1 MKRPREDTKI
11 TKLVDINANTNTA
24 VDAVAT
30 EVEKFRRFGSLI
42 FEKNQTLSSLTNSST
57 DIEENIEQST
67 SSISAEIEASS
78 WGLLPSLCDRVS
90 KSGIKE
96 FFPVQR
102 DVLPILLAASRGSC
116 PVLGDVCVS
125 APTGSG
131 KTLVYI
137 LPILDAL
144 LRGEAHVVNSGT
156 GRSRV
161 LKAVVVLPTR
171 DLAQQVFNVF
181 QGLIAPEGGE
191 PLSISVAL
199 SVGQTSFAKEQAS
212 VSSVCALSSRP
223 VLGASTRASGAVSDS
238 GCDILVCTPGRLVDH
253 LDATPGFDLSNLQF
267 LAIDEADRL
276 LSDHYQD
283 WVRRVNEAVFQAKWT
298 DERQTYCRSYSTA
311 ISNSN
316 SVVLEVEQPTSTIR
330 LDRIQSIHPMTI
342 RASDADKTRV
352 AKIATPDVSIDTR
365 IVDSRTKVVLSLPRW
380 IDNSSQTSSSSGSNL
395 VTSQKHTPLY
405 VPFRRI
411 VCSATLTSNP
421 QKLAALG
428 LRQPRYFVSTKN
440 VSSIAQDSDEDNRAE
455 DIDDKK
461 VYTLPS
467 TLHQAYS
474 VVGAADKPT
483 ALIFL
488 LRLLEGHKLESA
500 AILDSPAPIE
510 FQRSGML
517 AIVFTG
523 STETTHRLCRLLQL
537 FGGLSG
543 RIVEF
548 SSSMSQAK
556 RTAVME
562 GARAG
567 VVSVMVSSDAAARGL
582 DLPSLPAVIHYDVAV
597 RPKVYVHR
605 VGRTA
610 RAGKVGLTFSLVK
623 PDQARHFKQLLAKT
637 RGGAERGVLKESLQP
652 HIVEAFSPRMETVL
666 ARLQTLLEEER
677 NGASETRPV
686 KSI

>member
-1 MKRPREDTKI
+1 MKRPRDDTQNSEVAN
-11 TKLVDINANTNTA
+11 VDGGG
-24 VDAVAT
+24 D
-30 EVEKFRRFGSLI
+30 EKTDKFKRFGSLI
-42 FEKNQTLSSLTNSST
+42 VSSLSLLNTSPLPVGN
-57 DIEENIEQST
+57 DKEENQIEAQSF
-67 SSISAEIEASS
+67 SISAETEASS
-78 WGLLPSLCDRVS
+78 WGLHPSLCSRIT
-90 KSGIKE
+90 KIGLRE

-102 DVLPILLAASRGSC
+102 EALPVLLSASRGSC

-131 KTLVYI
+131 KTLVYA

-144 LRGEAHVVNSGT
+144 LREEEHLSLASSGRART
-156 GRSRV
+156 LR
-161 LKAVVVLPTR
+161 AVVLLPTR

-181 QGLIAPEGGE
+181 QQIIAPEGDV
-191 PLSISVAL
+191 PLPLIVAL
-199 SVGQTSFAKEQAS
+199 SVGQTAFAKEQAS
-212 VSSVCALSSRP
+212 VSSVCALASRP
-223 VLGASTRASGAVSDS
+223 TLGASSYASGAMNDS
-238 GCDILVCTPGRLVDH
+238 GCDILICTPGRLVDH
-253 LDATPGFDLSNLQF
+253 LDATPGFDLSRLQF

-298 DERQTYCRSYSTA
+298 DERQTYCRSYTTA
-311 ISNSN
+311 IPGAITSLKQARS
-316 SVVLEVEQPTSTIR
+316 SPTTR
-330 LDRIQSIHPMTI
+330 LDLVESTRPVTV
-342 RASDADKTRV
+342 RASDGDKARV
-352 AKIATPDVSIDTR
+352 GRIATPDL
-365 IVDSRTKVVLSLPRW
+365 IVDSRIVNSSVTNLTFPRW
-380 IDNSSQTSSSSGSNL
+380 LDSTESQRSSTS
-395 VTSQKHTPLY
+395 VFTSTARQTPLH

-411 VCSATLTSNP
+411 VCSATLTTNP

-440 VSSIAQDSDEDNRAE
+440 VTPPMSTLDGIAEDGRQDDED
-455 DIDDKK
+455 DDQK

-474 VVGAADKPT
+474 VIGAADKPT

-488 LRLLEGHKLESA
+488 LRLLEGHSLESA
-500 AILDSPAPIE
+500 ASLEAPPPVDA
-510 FQRSGML
+510 QRSGML
-517 AIVFTG
+517 AIVFAG

-610 RAGKVGLTFSLVK
+610 RAGKVGVTFSLVK

-637 RGGAERGVLKESLQP
+637 RGGAERGAVKESLQP
-652 HIVEAFSPRMETVL
+652 HVVEAFAPRMEAVL
-666 ARLQTLLEEER
+666 AKLQSLLEEER

-686 KSI
+686 QPI

>member
-1 MKRPREDTKI
+1 MKRPRDDTQ
-11 TKLVDINANTNTA
+11 NASNA
-24 VDAVAT
+24 DAVREDET
-30 EVEKFRRFGSLI
+30 GVPEKFKRFGSLVVS
-42 FEKNQTLSSLTNSST
+42 TLSILNTSLPVETNDKVDNATEVSSA
-57 DIEENIEQST
+57 
-67 SSISAEIEASS
+67 SISAETEASS
-78 WGLLPSLCDRVS
+78 WGLHPSLWERIH
-90 KSGIKE
+90 KSGVRE

-102 DVLPILLAASRGSC
+102 EALPVLLAASRGSC
-116 PVLGDVCVS
+116 PVLGDVCIS

-131 KTLVYI
+131 KTLVYA

-144 LRGEAHVVNSGT
+144 LRGEEHFSKAKS
-156 GRSRV
+156 RRARV
-161 LKAVVVLPTR
+161 LRAIILLPTR

-181 QGLIAPEGGE
+181 QQIIAPEGDD
-191 PLSISVAL
+191 PLSIIVAL
-199 SVGQTSFAKEQAS
+199 SVGQTAFAKEQAS
-212 VSSVCALSSRP
+212 VSSTCALSRRP
-223 VLGASTRASGAVSDS
+223 ALGTSNHESGEMIDS
-238 GCDILVCTPGRLVDH
+238 GCDILICTPGRLVDH
-253 LDATPGFDLSNLQF
+253 LDATPGFDLSRLQF

-276 LSDHYQD
+276 LSDYYQD

-298 DERQTYCRSYSTA
+298 DERQTYCRSYTTDIQRTKSSLDQDEMARSAT
-311 ISNSN
+311 
-316 SVVLEVEQPTSTIR
+316 R
-330 LDRIQSIHPMTI
+330 LDLVESIHPVTV
-342 RASDADKTRV
+342 RGSDADKTRV
-352 AKIATPDVSIDTR
+352 GRIATPDFAADSPSINIGEKNLVFPR
-365 IVDSRTKVVLSLPRW
+365 WLESAESQPSSRLSL
-380 IDNSSQTSSSSGSNL
+380 GSK
-395 VTSQKHTPLY
+395 QTPLH

-440 VSSIAQDSDEDNRAE
+440 VASSISNGSVEDEHDEE
-455 DIDDKK
+455 DDER
-461 VYTLPS
+461 VYTLPA

-488 LRLLEGHKLESA
+488 LRLLEGHTLESA
-500 AILDSPAPIE
+500 ASLDALPPDDRQ
-510 FQRSGML
+510 QRTGML
-517 AIVFTG
+517 AIVFAG

-556 RTAVME
+556 RTAIME

-610 RAGKVGLTFSLVK
+610 RAGRVGVTISLVK

-637 RGGAERGVLKESLQP
+637 RGGAERGAIKESLQP
-652 HIVEAFSPRMETVL
+652 HVVEAFAPRMEAVL
-666 ARLQTLLEEER
+666 AKLQMVLEEER

-686 KSI
+686 QPI